1 MSKPIV
7 VVGSANIDLVLRV
20 PHIPRPGESVHG
32 DQFMMVPGGKGANQA
47 VAAAKLGGNVY
58 MVART
63 GTDLF
68 AEVSFN
74 SYAAAGLNTTY
85 ITRDP
90 GVSSGVALILV
101 EDSGQNTISVAPQAN
116 AHLSP
121 ADVDRAG
128 DILSSAGVLLTQQEV
143 PLATTR
149 YAMQMARA
157 ANVTTIHNPA
167 PAFESAETELLR
179 LIDIITPNQIEAEM
193 LTGIRVEG
201 EEDADR
207 AAAAL
212 LEAGTGA
219 AVITLGAMGAYFATA
234 TGERGFVPAYT
245 VHAVDTTAAGDAFNG
260 ALAVALT
267 RGKTLA
273 DAILYA
279 NAAGALCATRLG
291 AQPSLPTGAEV
302 DLFMADQVS

>member
-32 DQFMMVPGGKGANQA
+32 EQFMMVPGGKGANQA
-47 VAAAKLGGNVY
+47 VAAARLGETVY

-68 AEVSFN
+68 ADVSFN
-74 SYAAAGLNTTY
+74 SYAQAGLHTGY

-90 GVSSGVALILV
+90 TVSSGIALILV
-101 EDSGQNTISVAPQAN
+101 EESGQNAISVAPQAN

-128 DILSSAGVLLTQQEV
+128 DVLSSAGVLLTQQEV
-143 PLATTR
+143 PLATTC

-157 ANVTTIHNPA
+157 AGVTTIHNPA
-167 PAFESAETELLR
+167 PAFESADADLLR
-179 LIDIITPNQIEAEM
+179 LIDIITPNQLEAEK
-193 LTGIRVEG
+193 LTGIPVEG
-201 EEDADR
+201 EEDAGR
-207 AAAAL
+207 AARSL
-212 LEAGTGA
+212 LEAGVGA
-219 AVITLGAMGAYFATA
+219 AVITLGALGAYFAT
-234 TGERGFVPAYT
+234 TGGERGFVPAFP

-260 ALAVALT
+260 ALAVALN

-279 NAAGALCATRLG
+279 NAAGALCATRTG
-291 AQPSLPTGAEV
+291 AQPSLPAGAEV
-302 DLFMADQVS
+302 ESFMAGRAS